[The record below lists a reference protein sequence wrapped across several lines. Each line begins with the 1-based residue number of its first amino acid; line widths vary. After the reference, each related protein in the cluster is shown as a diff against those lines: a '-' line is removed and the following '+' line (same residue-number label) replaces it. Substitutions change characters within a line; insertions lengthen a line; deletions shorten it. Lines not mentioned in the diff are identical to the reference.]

1 MCVVAIAMDCTDVQ
15 SYGEFT
21 AWVKLLKF
29 LDALSACATTVF
41 EGRIFSQN
49 HFFLHNKG
57 SGYYPRRRTNH
68 TDLEPIW
75 KVYKSFGG
83 AKKELY
89 SVIAISGC

>member
-49 HFFLHNKG
+49 HFFFIIKVRVTTRDDGL
-57 SGYYPRRRTNH
+57 T
-68 TDLEPIW
+68 TPIW
-75 KVYKSFGG
+75 SLYGRFIRALEVPKKSYIQ
-83 AKKELY
+83 L
-89 SVIAISGC
+89 